1 MCVFFYMAPRISI
14 TKNRRKLG
22 LTYEAGHKKGD
33 CFGKGYATRLCV
45 DLATAAGMDNA
56 ARCTAHGRR
65 KSMISSLV
73 NSSVAL
79 PTKIILDNSRH
90 GSAEKINK

>member
-1 MCVFFYMAPRISI
+1 MAPRISI

-56 ARCTAHGRR
+56 AC
-65 KSMISSLV
+65 
-73 NSSVAL
+73 
-79 PTKIILDNSRH
+79 
-90 GSAEKINK
+90 